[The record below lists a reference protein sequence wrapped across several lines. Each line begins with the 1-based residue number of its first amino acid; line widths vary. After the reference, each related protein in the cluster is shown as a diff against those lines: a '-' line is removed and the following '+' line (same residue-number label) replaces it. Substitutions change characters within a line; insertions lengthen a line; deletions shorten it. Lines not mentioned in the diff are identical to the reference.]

1 MTVVSSDKRIPQV
14 STRFELEK
22 NIIKI
27 LLLYGHEEVE
37 FEEPILQADETSGD
51 LKTISSKVKSR
62 VFEKI
67 YLDLQQDE
75 IDFTTTAFKSLYPK
89 ILNALSGQGEM
100 KMDSFVTSLPAE
112 LATEVSD
119 LLLQDEQY
127 TLHDWERKNIFV
139 ADKSKSLPKWVHEII
154 LRFRCQLIDEKVST
168 LQEQTEEDQEAHHKE
183 LLEEIVQYHKLKTL
197 LSGRLNRVV

>member
-1 MTVVSSDKRIPQV
+1 MALVANAQRIPQAN
-14 STRFELEK
+14 TRFELEK

-27 LLLYGHEEVE
+27 LLLYGNKKVE
-37 FEEPILQADETSGD
+37 FEEPILQTDAKSGD
-51 LKTISSKVKSR
+51 LKMITTKTTSR

-89 ILNALSGQGEM
+89 ILNILNEQGEM
-100 KMDSFVTSLPAE
+100 QMDSFVSTLSPE

-168 LQEQTEEDQEAHHKE
+168 LQEKTEENQEEHHKE

>member
-1 MTVVSSDKRIPQV
+1 
-14 STRFELEK
+14 
-22 NIIKI
+22 
-27 LLLYGHEEVE
+27 
-37 FEEPILQADETSGD
+37 
-51 LKTISSKVKSR
+51 
-62 VFEKI
+62 
-67 YLDLQQDE
+67 
-75 IDFTTTAFKSLYPK
+75 
-89 ILNALSGQGEM
+89 
-100 KMDSFVTSLPAE
+100 MDSFVSNLSPE

-168 LQEQTEEDQEAHHKE
+168 LQDQTQENQEAHHKE
-183 LLEEIVQYHKLKTL
+183 LLEEIVQYHKLKLL